1 MSQSR
6 FRLLSFRSRL
16 YVSAITIAGA
26 ATVVYSLIQ
35 VGEGKIPPYWLILAA
50 LTVFSASVPI
60 RLHAIPVTLSVSETF
75 VFTSALLFGPAA
87 ATLTVAIDAAVIS
100 FWSFRR
106 GQSTY
111 KIAFNICA
119 LPLTIWISAH
129 LFFWVGGF
137 APLFESKFPFR
148 RFLDRCCCDR
158 RVLSTQQ
165 LAHYTGD
172 CLRKGVR
179 PFKIWYENFAW
190 ISLNYFGGA
199 SVAALVVSYIDTPN
213 VRSLVIVVALIP
225 LLALLYKNLFSQ
237 SRSRTGRQ
245 QTSC

>member
-1 MSQSR
+1 MPAQSW
-6 FRLLSFRSRL
+6 LTEIYVSIALSFAL
-16 YVSAITIAGA
+16 VPLT
-26 ATVVYSLIQ
+26 TVRVGDHDRWGGYGRVRLIQ

-60 RLHAIPVTLSVSETF
+60 RLHAIPVALSVSETF

-137 APLFESKFPFR
+137 APLFESLKVSLPQILGPMLPWTR
-148 RFLDRCCCDR
+148 RGTFYSA
-158 RVLSTQQ
+158 VGSS
-165 LAHYTGD
+165 H
-172 CLRKGVR
+172 
-179 PFKIWYENFAW
+179 W
-190 ISLNYFGGA
+190 
-199 SVAALVVSYIDTPN
+199 
-213 VRSLVIVVALIP
+213 P
-225 LLALLYKNLFSQ
+225 LP
-237 SRSRTGRQ
+237 
-245 QTSC
+245 